1 MSRCKLSKT
10 VSFPTPTRHEWS
22 KTYLARPKDHLIA
35 HPDSQLK
42 QPFRPSY
49 DKDADPTMDCLL
61 EWSYARIWQAEA
73 QNYRFNRTVTER
85 EKSTKKK
92 FPVYSDRKPKTAV
105 MPKERFTMKRFQ
117 NVSAKVDTGRASSV
131 PLCPLSTC

>member
-1 MSRCKLSKT
+1 MSRCKLGKA

-35 HPDSQLK
+35 HPDSLLK

-49 DKDADPTMDCLL
+49 DKDGDPTMDCLL

-73 QNYRFNRTVTER
+73 QTFRYNRTLTGSR
-85 EKSTKKK
+85 EKSAKKK
-92 FPVYSDRKPKTAV
+92 YPVQTADRKPKTSDL
-105 MPKERFTMKRFQ
+105 PKERFTMKRFQ
-117 NVSAKVDTGRASSV
+117 NVSAKVDTGRAV
-131 PLCPLSTC
+131 PLRPLRTC